1 MPWSFTDMEGFT
13 LRRLISRC
21 QEPGISFFFEKS
33 RGKSLKRDFSLM
45 KNCGISAFL
54 DIQARRYVHL
64 TKRKEKG
71 SKNGVKYVE
80 IILKNRP
87 FFGLEIHAQ
96 PPYFQ

>member
-1 MPWSFTDMEGFT
+1 MACSATKTWG
-13 LRRLISRC
+13 
-21 QEPGISFFFEKS
+21 
-33 RGKSLKRDFSLM
+33 
-45 KNCGISAFL
+45 NSAFF
-54 DIQARRYVHL
+54 DIQRQRYVPITL
-64 TKRKEKG
+64 QIENG